1 MFGDIEFTCDMEART
16 ARVVV
21 PDVARMDLS
30 PIRNPVTRKPHRA
43 QIRRHDG
50 WEYRSAEMASAAAV
64 GTGKIQFDYDS
75 RYGFL
80 TYVAYGPHGIIDQR

>member
-1 MFGDIEFTCDMEART
+1 MRADC
-16 ARVVV
+16 
-21 PDVARMDLS
+21 VARALAAGVYS
-30 PIRNPVTRKPHRA
+30 RASSLRNPGTRKPHRA
-43 QIRRHDG
+43 QIRLPDG